1 MDETW
6 LYDYDPATKQ
16 QSMECRHSGS
26 FRPQNFRVQKSAGKV
41 LGSIFWDQDGILVF
55 DFLSKG
61 QTINAENYSSLGA
74 IGEYFEGKFHEGC
87 LVLALQ
93 CPASPGTCNQ
103 EETGLAV
110 PPVS

>member
-1 MDETW
+1 MTPRQSNSKWSGDIASHS
-6 LYDYDPATKQ
+6 DTKI
-16 QSMECRHSGS
+16 
-26 FRPQNFRVQKSAGKV
+26 PSAKIRCKI
-41 LGSIFWDQDGILVF
+41 LASILKDQDGILVI